1 MDRDTRFNSQEIIA
15 MFKKMFYTP
24 GVAHLSY
31 MVGDGGQA
39 AVIDPRRD
47 IEVYIDAAHAEGARI
62 THIFETH
69 RNEDYVVGSLELVR
83 RTGAEIYHGSQLD
96 FKYGNPVDEGNEF
109 QLGNVKLVILHTPG
123 HTMESISIVFHDLE
137 FSDEPLGVFTG
148 DALFIGDVGR
158 TDFFP
163 DRAEEVSGML
173 YDSIFQKL
181 LPLGDHV
188 LLWPAHGAGSVCG
201 AGMADRSFSTI
212 GYERKHNP
220 VLQKTDRDEFIRYKV
235 NEEHF
240 YPPYFRQMEK
250 YNQQGP
256 PQLDELPH
264 PKPLPP
270 DEFAN
275 AMDEGMVV
283 VDVRS
288 PEAYAGAHVPKS
300 YSLPV
305 DMLPAFAGMFLDYD
319 TPLGLVVEDYSQI
332 DEAVRGLIRIGYD
345 KIDAFLAGGLH
356 AWEKS
361 GRRYGQVRAI
371 HVSDLEERLD
381 NGDDFTLLDVRSK
394 TEYGSGHLRGAVQMY
409 VGELPSK
416 LDQIPRDR
424 PVTTFCGSGQRAM
437 IAAALLRRQGIEPV
451 EDCLGSMSA
460 CSGVECQVITE
471 S

>member
-1 MDRDTRFNSQEIIA
+1 
-15 MFKKMFYTP
+15 MFKEMLYTP

-31 MVGDGGQA
+31 TVGDGGQA

-47 IEVYIDAAHAEGARI
+47 VEEYIKIAHREGAKI

-69 RNEDYVVGSLELVR
+69 RNEDYVIGSLELAR

-96 FKYGNPVDEGNEF
+96 FKYGNPANDGDEF
-109 QLGNVKLVILHTPG
+109 QLGNVKLSILHTPG
-123 HTMESISIVFHDLE
+123 HTMESISIVYRDLE
-137 FSDEPLGVFTG
+137 FSDDPLGVFTG

-188 LLWPAHGAGSVCG
+188 PLWPAHGAGSVCG
-201 AGMADRSFSTI
+201 SGMADRNFSTL

-220 VLQKTDRDEFIRYKV
+220 TLQKKDRDAFIQHKV

-240 YPPYFRQMEK
+240 QPPYFRQMEK
-250 YNQQGP
+250 YNQEGA

-264 PKPLPP
+264 PQPLSP
-270 DEFAN
+270 DEFAK

-283 VDVRS
+283 IDVRS

-300 YSLPV
+300 LSLPV

-319 TPLGLVVEDYSQI
+319 KPLGLVVEDFSQI

-345 KIDAFLAGGLH
+345 KIEAFLAGGLH
-356 AWEKS
+356 AWETS
-361 GRRYGQVRAI
+361 GRRYDKVQAI
-371 HVSDLEERLD
+371 HISDLEKRLD
-381 NGDDFTLLDVRSK
+381 DGDGFTLLDVRSK
-394 TEYGSGHLRGAVQMY
+394 TEYASGHLRNAVQMY

-416 LDQIPRDR
+416 LDQIPKGR

-437 IAAALLRRQGIEPV
+437 IAAAFLRRHGIEPV

-460 CSGVECQVITE
+460 CSGVECQVINE